1 MDLQNKYDVQSLSIK
16 IQQLFACHQPTPP
29 TVQRAFRQLTK
40 RFLNRYA
47 AGRTRQ
53 EINTTHNRVWCVE
66 ELLISPQ
73 TERQASFGAACSTCW
88 MRSTSAFRR
97 SSRVCLVS
105 TCRIACST
113 VV

>member
-1 MDLQNKYDVQSLSIK
+1 MDLQNKHDVQSLSIK
-16 IQQLFACHQPTPP
+16 IQQLFAGHKPAPS
-29 TVQRAFRQLTK
+29 TVQQAARQPTK

-53 EINTTHNRVWCVE
+53 EINTTHDPTWCVE

-88 MRSTSAFRR
+88 MRSTSAFSR